1 MSDLDEA
8 TVKKLK
14 VAELRSEL
22 QARGLDSKGNKPVL
36 VERLLEAIS
45 NVVQKNGNSLDEDG
59 ASAVEESAMEPQ
71 EEDAEEKDETSAEE
85 NQQESV
91 KDVESKVEEP
101 LPVAENSSA
110 DQASDLEAVAAPVEE
125 KPSEES
131 SEKPAESMEVP
142 QEEESAAEIEK
153 DVTQPA
159 EPMETGQET
168 ATTSQSTEG
177 AKEDSSKDDTEKDA
191 DDDVEISTEASR
203 VEPEDEE
210 IPLDDSLVVLD
221 KYNSDLHLKIAADG
235 LSGKPL
241 EDEGFSYL
249 LSGVRATWG
258 VTTGKVYFECKVTG
272 LASVEL
278 PDAEDPKNVVRVGWS
293 TDSANLQL
301 GEDKLSYGYDS
312 SGKKVTDSEF
322 AEYGQTFGA
331 EDVIGCYLDL
341 ESEPKTISFSK
352 NGEDLGVAYELTDSL
367 EEKALYPHVL
377 IKNAEFSVNF
387 GSQEEPWFPAKE
399 GYTFMQSVGE
409 EFLVHGTRGPTT
421 KKECEVIMMVGLP
434 GSGKTTWVNKQVD
447 ENPDKKYNV
456 LGTNSIME
464 KMKIMGVARKR
475 DVGGYSKLMD
485 KAAKCLHRLFE
496 LAPSKKRNYIL
507 DQTNVYLSAQ
517 KKKMRPFEEFN
528 RKAIVCI
535 PTQEDLKK
543 RTEDRK
549 KEGIELPEN
558 AVSDMKMSFTLPK
571 VGEFFDDVVYADEP
585 ESKAKSIVD
594 EYIKEGRSYRSR
606 SGSGSEP
613 PYKRSRFEDRPRHGG
628 GYNRDRGFDDRGS
641 YRRGGGG
648 GGGGYNQRFGG
659 RSYHG
664 GGGGYHRGGRGG
676 GYHDRRD
683 HRGGG
688 RGGGYGGGYGGGGFR
703 QQQSSYRHH
712 QQSNQQHRPRYQQN
726 YNQQNYNQ
734 QQQVSQAS
742 YTPQQ
747 QQQYNTNQAYSQYYN
762 YNQGYQASTGYQQT
776 GYAQQQPQQQ
786 QQQQQQ
792 QQAYGQT
799 AQQPTYQNYQNYY
812 AGYQQQQQ
820 QQQYGSYGSGSGY

>member
-22 QARGLDSKGNKPVL
+22 QNRGLDTKGNKPVL

-45 NVVQKNGNSLDEDG
+45 NVGQKNDNSLDEDG
-59 ASAVEESAMEPQ
+59 ASAAEESAMEPQ
-71 EEDAEEKDETSAEE
+71 GQEEADEKKEETQMEENEENTVEDA
-85 NQQESV
+85 
-91 KDVESKVEEP
+91 ESKVEEP
-101 LPVAENSSA
+101 LPVAENSCA
-110 DQASDLEAVAAPVEE
+110 DQASDLETVDVPMEE
-125 KPSEES
+125 KPTEES
-131 SEKPAESMEVP
+131 SGKPAESAEVL
-142 QEEESAAEIEK
+142 QKEESAIETEK
-153 DVTQPA
+153 DVAQSA
-159 EPMETGQET
+159 EPMETGQES
-168 ATTSQSTEG
+168 ASTSQTTEG
-177 AKEDSSKDDTEKDA
+177 EKADAEKDA
-191 DDDVEISTEASR
+191 DDDVEISTEAR

-210 IPLDDSLVVLD
+210 IPLDDTLVVLD

-249 LSGVRATWG
+249 LAGARATWG
-258 VTTGKVYFECKVTG
+258 VTTGKVCFECKITAI
-272 LASVEL
+272 ASVEL

-312 SGKKVTDSEF
+312 SGKKATDSEF
-322 AEYGQTFGA
+322 AEYGQIFGA

-352 NGEDLGVAYELTDSL
+352 NGEDLGEAYELTDGL
-367 EEKALYPHVL
+367 EDKALYPHVL

-434 GSGKTTWVNKQVD
+434 GSGKTTWVNQQVS

-496 LAPSKKRNYIL
+496 LAASKKRNYIL

-517 KKKMRPFEEFN
+517 KKKMRPFEGFN

-571 VGEFFDDVVYADEP
+571 VGEFFDEVVYADQP
-585 ESKAKSIVD
+585 ESKAKSVVD

-606 SGSGSEP
+606 SGAGSEP

-664 GGGGYHRGGRGG
+664 HGGGGGYHRGGRGG
-676 GYHDRRD
+676 GGYHDRRD
-683 HRGGG
+683 HRGG
-688 RGGGYGGGYGGGGFR
+688 RGGGYGGGGYGGGGFR
-703 QQQSSYRHH
+703 QQQSSYRQH
-712 QQSNQQHRPRYQQN
+712 QQSNQQQRPRYQQN

-747 QQQYNTNQAYSQYYN
+747 QQQYNTSQAYNQYYN

-786 QQQQQQ
+786 QQQQT
-792 QQAYGQT
+792 YGQT
-799 AQQPTYQNYQNYY
+799 AQQQTYQNYQNYY

>member
-71 EEDAEEKDETSAEE
+71 EEDAEEKEETSAEE

-91 KDVESKVEEP
+91 KDAESKVEEP

-191 DDDVEISTEASR
+191 DDDVEISTEAR

-258 VTTGKVYFECKVTG
+258 VTTGKVYFECKVTA

-409 EFLVHGTRGPTT
+409 EFLVHGTRGPPT

>member
-45 NVVQKNGNSLDEDG
+45 DVVQKNGNSLDEDG

-153 DVTQPA
+153 DVTEPA

-168 ATTSQSTEG
+168 ATTSQTTEG

-191 DDDVEISTEASR
+191 DDDVEISTEAR

-258 VTTGKVYFECKVTG
+258 VTTGKVYFECKVTA

-409 EFLVHGTRGPTT
+409 ELLVHGTRGPTT

>member
-45 NVVQKNGNSLDEDG
+45 DVVQKNGNSLDEDG

-153 DVTQPA
+153 DVTEPA

-168 ATTSQSTEG
+168 ATTSQTTEG

-191 DDDVEISTEASR
+191 DDDVEISTEAR

-258 VTTGKVYFECKVTG
+258 VTTGKVYFECKVTA

-278 PDAEDPKNVVRVGWS
+278 PDAEDPKNVVRIGWS

-409 EFLVHGTRGPTT
+409 ELLVHGTRGPTT

>member
-71 EEDAEEKDETSAEE
+71 EEDAEEKEETSAEE

-91 KDVESKVEEP
+91 KDAESKVEEP

-191 DDDVEISTEASR
+191 DDDVEISTEAR

-258 VTTGKVYFECKVTG
+258 VTTGKVYFECKVTA

-293 TDSANLQL
+293 TDSASLQL

>member
-8 TVKKLK
+8 AVKKLK
-14 VAELRSEL
+14 VTELRAEL

-45 NVVQKNGNSLDEDG
+45 KVG
-59 ASAVEESAMEPQ
+59 
-71 EEDAEEKDETSAEE
+71 EE
-85 NQQESV
+85 NG
-91 KDVESKVEEP
+91 EE
-101 LPVAENSSA
+101 A
-110 DQASDLEAVAAPVEE
+110 
-125 KPSEES
+125 
-131 SEKPAESMEVP
+131 M
-142 QEEESAAEIEK
+142 EESAAETQAEVTEEK
-153 DVTQPA
+153 EETAAEQNKEEDVEGEEAKA
-159 EPMETGQET
+159 EETAPEADEAKDPEHSEPVAVPTEETPSVEVSQETTEASETAPKEESATEKQENVSQAEEAMETNVD
-168 ATTSQSTEG
+168 AASTSQTAEG
-177 AKEDSSKDDTEKDA
+177 ESADKDKDA
-191 DDDVEISTEASR
+191 DDDVEISTEAR

-210 IPLDDSLVVLD
+210 IQLDDSLVVLD
-221 KYNSDLHLKIAADG
+221 KYNCDLHLKVAPDG

-249 LSGVRATWG
+249 LAGARATWG
-258 VTTGKVYFECKVTG
+258 ATKGKVCFECKVTS
-272 LASVEL
+272 LVSVDL

-293 TDSANLQL
+293 TDSTSLQL
-301 GEDKLSYGYDS
+301 GEDKVSYGYDS
-312 SGKKVTDSEF
+312 SGKKALDSEF
-322 AEYGQTFGA
+322 TEYGQTFGA
-331 EDVIGCYLDL
+331 DDVIGCYLDL
-341 ESEPKTISFSK
+341 ESDPKTISFSK
-352 NGEDLGVAYELTDSL
+352 NGEDLGVAFELTEDL
-367 EEKALYPHVL
+367 EDKALHPHIL

-399 GYTFMQSVGE
+399 GYTFIQSVGE
-409 EFLVHGTRGPTT
+409 ESLVHGTRGPTT

-434 GSGKTTWVNKQVD
+434 GSGKTTWVNKQVS

-517 KKKMRPFEEFN
+517 KKKIRPFEGFN
-528 RKAIVCI
+528 RRAIVCI

-571 VGEFFDDVVYADEP
+571 VGEFFEEVTYADQP
-585 ESKAKSIVD
+585 ESEAKTIVD
-594 EYIKEGRSYRSR
+594 AYIKEGRSYRSR

-628 GYNRDRGFDDRGS
+628 GYNRDRSYDDRGG

-648 GGGGYNQRFGG
+648 GGSYQRFGG
-659 RSYHG
+659 RPYHG
-664 GGGGYHRGGRGG
+664 GGGGGGYRGGRGG

-688 RGGGYGGGYGGGGFR
+688 RGGGYGGGGYGGGGYR
-703 QQQSSYRHH
+703 QQQSSYRQH
-712 QQSNQQHRPRYQQN
+712 QQSSQQQRPRYQQN
-726 YNQQNYNQ
+726 YNQQ
-734 QQQVSQAS
+734 QVQSTAQTS
-742 YTPQQ
+742 YSPQQ
-747 QQQYNTNQAYSQYYN
+747 QQYGASAAYNQYYN
-762 YNQGYQASTGYQQT
+762 YNQGYQAATSYQQT
-776 GYAQQQPQQQ
+776 GYTQQQ
-786 QQQQQQ
+786 QG
-792 QQAYGQT
+792 YGQA
-799 AQQPTYQNYQNYY
+799 AQQPAYQNYQNYY

-820 QQQYGSYGSGSGY
+820 QQQQQYGSYGSGSGY